1 MKKLNIDNEEDEKDK
16 EKDSKKN
23 KKMTKEEIEKVFD
36 DSLLVLTYKGDICNW
51 IPIDEILTTDEFTK
65 IYKNEIIYE

>member
-1 MKKLNIDNEEDEKDK
+1 MLATGEIVYLPWNNGFVRYR
-16 EKDSKKN
+16 
-23 KKMTKEEIEKVFD
+23 IEKVFD

-51 IPIDEILTTDEFTK
+51 IPIDEILTTDEFAK

>member
-1 MKKLNIDNEEDEKDK
+1 MLAAGEIVYFPYDK
-16 EKDSKKN
+16 GFIRYR
-23 KKMTKEEIEKVFD
+23 IEKVFD

-51 IPIDEILTTDEFTK
+51 IPIDEVLTTDQFAK